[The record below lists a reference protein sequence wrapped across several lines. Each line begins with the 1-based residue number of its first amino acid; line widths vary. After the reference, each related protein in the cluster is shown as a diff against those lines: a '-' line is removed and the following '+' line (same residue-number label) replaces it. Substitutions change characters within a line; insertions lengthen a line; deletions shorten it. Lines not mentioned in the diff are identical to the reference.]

1 MPILSEQLFEDI
13 QMEWWDGEIYRY
25 FDDSDDHH
33 LSVMYNANLGTFDN
47 HIVFDEVEYQ
57 LSSQQEDN
65 IIQQVNNI
73 KSYQDGEA
81 SHRDYVA
88 ELWNNR

>member
-33 LSVMYNANLGTFDN
+33 LSVMYNANLGTFEN
-47 HIVFDEVEYQ
+47 EKIGRAHV
-57 LSSQQEDN
+57 
-65 IIQQVNNI
+65 
-73 KSYQDGEA
+73 
-81 SHRDYVA
+81 
-88 ELWNNR
+88 